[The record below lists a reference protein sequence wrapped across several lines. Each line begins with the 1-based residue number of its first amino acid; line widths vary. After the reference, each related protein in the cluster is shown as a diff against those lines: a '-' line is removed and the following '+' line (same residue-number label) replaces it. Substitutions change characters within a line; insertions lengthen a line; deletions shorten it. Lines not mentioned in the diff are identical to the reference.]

1 MATLTCLKSR
11 NTNFFE
17 YLLININDLLTD
29 MGELMG
35 YDNFQETYFLNINFV
50 DFYSL
55 MHSIP
60 RPWKTEILQQKYK
73 IIGQVTQTCLEET
86 LTMKNVC
93 KETYW
98 KIMDT
103 IKPKRNF
110 LNKWSEYFQTQI
122 TEKEM
127 SEYFTLNF
135 LCTNENKM
143 RSFQYK
149 ILQRSLTTNKF
160 LNICKLG
167 EDKCYFCKIEVE
179 TLEHLFWDC
188 SKIKKFWASIVELL
202 EPFIKLHD
210 VIDNK
215 AVLLG
220 TKDGQYNILV
230 NHIINIIKHYIY
242 TTKCNNRILS
252 QFGALAKVREVFCI
266 EQNILLQYKKEN
278 NLLNNNF
285 FQEVFKDKIST

>member
-1 MATLTCLKSR
+1 
-11 NTNFFE
+11 
-17 YLLININDLLTD
+17 

-35 YDNFQETYFLNINFV
+35 YENFQEIYNLKINFV

-60 RPWKTEILQQKYK
+60 RPWKTEILQQKNK
-73 IIGQVTQTCLEET
+73 IIGQVTQTCLEEI
-86 LTMKNVC
+86 LNMKKVC

-103 IKPKRNF
+103 IKPRRNF
-110 LNKWSEYFQTQI
+110 LKKWSEYFRTQI

-149 ILQRSLTTNKF
+149 ILQHSLTTNKF
-160 LNICKLG
+160 LNICKIG
-167 EDKCYFCKIEVE
+167 EDKCYFCKTEVE

-202 EPFIKLHD
+202 EPYIKLHD

-215 AVLLG
+215 SVLLG
-220 TKDGQYNILV
+220 TKYGQNNILV
-230 NHIINIIKHYIY
+230 NHIINITRCTQRDQSLK
-242 TTKCNNRILS
+242 
-252 QFGALAKVREVFCI
+252 
-266 EQNILLQYKKEN
+266 
-278 NLLNNNF
+278 
-285 FQEVFKDKIST
+285 

>member
-1 MATLTCLKSR
+1 M
-11 NTNFFE
+11 
-17 YLLININDLLTD
+17 YINDLLTD

-86 LTMKNVC
+86 LTMKKVC

-122 TEKEM
+122 TEKFPVQN
-127 SEYFTLNF
+127 FTTFPN
-135 LCTNENKM
+135 NK
-143 RSFQYK
+143 
-149 ILQRSLTTNKF
+149 
-160 LNICKLG
+160 
-167 EDKCYFCKIEVE
+167 
-179 TLEHLFWDC
+179 
-188 SKIKKFWASIVELL
+188 
-202 EPFIKLHD
+202 
-210 VIDNK
+210 
-215 AVLLG
+215 
-220 TKDGQYNILV
+220 
-230 NHIINIIKHYIY
+230 
-242 TTKCNNRILS
+242 
-252 QFGALAKVREVFCI
+252 
-266 EQNILLQYKKEN
+266 
-278 NLLNNNF
+278 
-285 FQEVFKDKIST
+285 